1 MDKGQKVYIMLNGKL
16 VEETCMENP
25 YTCKRH
31 ASFHRKRREFGG
43 MREEYVKK
51 FFDTTELPEKEHK
64 SKTSFQPPNYRRI
77 GLKFMG
83 EYYMKHEEEAI
94 KLADKLSED
103 EKESILYYT
112 GSGYLDVLNHIYG
125 RPRRTISVEKLADG
139 TEIKK
144 LAGDGMSDEEW
155 GTLMQTH
162 IDNMNKAIGLA
173 GEQEEPEIL
182 YRAVLAHND
191 KGKFDR
197 WANPASEETYEEFVD
212 SNFKIGETFYRKTI
226 TSTSAD
232 PAAAVS
238 FFLKP
243 EQRKNGQ
250 AVIIEYLT
258 NKGARLSRDAGTSKM
273 IHREHEVILPPYQ
286 KFKVVSVHKNVK
298 YTVDARERFQ
308 DRGIRKDKFGNIVA
322 PNVTIVQV
330 VEVD

>member
-1 MDKGQKVYIMLNGKL
+1 MSQGQKVYIVLNGKL
-16 VEETCMENP
+16 VEEICTENP

-31 ASFHRKRREFGG
+31 ASFHRKRREFSG

-51 FFDTTELPEKEHK
+51 FFDTSMLQELERK
-64 SKTSFQPPNYRRI
+64 SKTAFQPPNYKRI

-83 EYYMKHEEEAI
+83 EYYMKHEEAAK
-94 KLADKLSED
+94 KLADKLSEE

-112 GSGYLDVLNHIYG
+112 GSGYLDVLNHVYG
-125 RPRRTISVEKLADG
+125 RPRRVIYVEKIADG
-139 TEIKK
+139 TEKRKIV
-144 LAGDGMSDEEW
+144 GEDMTDEEW
-155 GTLMQTH
+155 SEEMQKH
-162 IDNMNKAIGLA
+162 VDNMNKAIGLA
-173 GEQEEPEIL
+173 GEQEKPEIL
-182 YRAVLAHND
+182 YRAILAHNN

-197 WANPASEETYEEFVD
+197 WANPAEEQDYTNFID
-212 SNFKIGETFYRKTI
+212 SNFKVGQTFCRKTI

-250 AVIIEYLT
+250 AIIIEYLT
-258 NKGARLSRDAGTSKM
+258 DKGARLSRDAGTSKM

-286 KFKVVSVHKNVK
+286 KFKVVAVHKNVK

-308 DRGIRKDKFGNIVA
+308 DRGIRTDKFGNIVA
-322 PNVTIVQV
+322 PDITIVQV
-330 VEVD
+330 AEVD